1 MTSTISPYIIAGIML
16 QSPRFGQAIDL
27 VGMFVSCDIF
37 EDLDKPYI
45 TADLILNDDKS
56 WYESTDIIGGETITL
71 MIRSNRD
78 KIDNSEVTLIKKTFY
93 I

>member
-16 QSPRFGQAIDL
+16 QSPRLGQAIDL

-45 TADLILNDDKS
+45 TAAVSYTHL
-56 WYESTDIIGGETITL
+56 TL
-71 MIRSNRD
+71 PTKRI
-78 KIDNSEVTLIKKTFY
+78 V
-93 I
+93 